1 MFQIS
6 EAKGFR
12 HQPMVSSFRRIP
24 KAKETEHVSSM
35 CPVGGRSKSFY
46 AIKERENHDRDDRA
60 FVGFTDT
67 EKALPKFFP
76 ELRTNVPQHIGVC
89 TLHIR
94 SFFFLSASTSYSLR
108 SGLGFRERE
117 NFPSSMHTPNPSPN
131 FVLEKPIRQSK
142 KVTGRTGVP
151 TRWVVGT
158 IELQIENK
166 RIIMDNKT
174 QPTGKAT

>member
-1 MFQIS
+1 
-6 EAKGFR
+6 
-12 HQPMVSSFRRIP
+12 MVSSFRRIP

-94 SFFFLSASTSYSLR
+94 SFFFFECLYFL
-108 SGLGFRERE
+108 FI
-117 NFPSSMHTPNPSPN
+117 
-131 FVLEKPIRQSK
+131 EKWF
-142 KVTGRTGVP
+142 GVQ
-151 TRWVVGT
+151 G
-158 IELQIENK
+158 
-166 RIIMDNKT
+166 
-174 QPTGKAT
+174 A